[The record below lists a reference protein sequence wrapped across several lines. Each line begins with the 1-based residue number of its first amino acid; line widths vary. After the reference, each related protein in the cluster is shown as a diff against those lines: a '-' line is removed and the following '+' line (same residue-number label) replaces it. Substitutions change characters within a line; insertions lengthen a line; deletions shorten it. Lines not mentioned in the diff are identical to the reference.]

1 MGPEDGC
8 IFCDHRSGWGEAVD
22 RAKQDEERAKADA
35 KLRYT
40 VRQNQNALKRQR
52 KAREGEPPAAREGK
66 QRSQLGPTEAGG
78 GKGGQPGTEEEGSIR
93 EGGKGQNDEKAR
105 NSHDSVTV
113 TTLPSTPQDDTE
125 MDDSDE
131 GETADWEAVE
141 AAATAA
147 ERKQYPRDT
156 FAHMLRCPHSRTT
169 VQLAMAEIV
178 LGVNERINTAA
189 KRTAKE
195 DKEWGGEHGAA
206 EYHWTMQDMHW
217 LDTAK
222 TTEDRMTEWAAPY
235 TGTPIMRVWP
245 TGNNGEYRPDDVLR
259 QSNKMATWATFPP
272 MGLRAKL
279 RESLLTPDEIQ
290 ATWNRPIQPAIANAL
305 HKMVH
310 DRIDIEEN
318 WAMDRARHPEH
329 ICQSYRKRE
338 WTDETPTL
346 QRAWN
351 RACRDLEATMVMA
364 AAHRHMDR
372 NCGLRHD
379 LSEVIEIDN
388 IQKRSL
394 RDDMRLLL
402 ANSDRCDHLEVTR
415 LATRDDR
422 RKHDPDGSDD
432 GDEEDE
438 DSGMW

>member
-169 VQLAMAEIV
+169 V
-178 LGVNERINTAA
+178 
-189 KRTAKE
+189 
-195 DKEWGGEHGAA
+195 
-206 EYHWTMQDMHW
+206 
-217 LDTAK
+217 
-222 TTEDRMTEWAAPY
+222 
-235 TGTPIMRVWP
+235 
-245 TGNNGEYRPDDVLR
+245 
-259 QSNKMATWATFPP
+259 
-272 MGLRAKL
+272 
-279 RESLLTPDEIQ
+279 
-290 ATWNRPIQPAIANAL
+290 
-305 HKMVH
+305 
-310 DRIDIEEN
+310 
-318 WAMDRARHPEH
+318 
-329 ICQSYRKRE
+329 
-338 WTDETPTL
+338 
-346 QRAWN
+346 
-351 RACRDLEATMVMA
+351 
-364 AAHRHMDR
+364 
-372 NCGLRHD
+372 
-379 LSEVIEIDN
+379 
-388 IQKRSL
+388 
-394 RDDMRLLL
+394 
-402 ANSDRCDHLEVTR
+402 
-415 LATRDDR
+415 
-422 RKHDPDGSDD
+422 
-432 GDEEDE
+432 
-438 DSGMW
+438 